1 MGKWAQDVS
10 KAVIRQL
17 DGIDPDEFQGELD
30 EEAINKM
37 VDLLARSAGEENIK
51 DLAAE
56 GMGEAIESL
65 IEIAGL
71 TDSDLDELVADAAED
86 MKDDE
91 KDDSKTKSDK
101 ADNKDNG
108 DDTKSGTDKEI
119 SDITEAKYTYSQVDI
134 EKLEGLQS
142 VPFEGLDA
150 FLSEYFGFSDGVDYD
165 KMEYWERKTRED
177 SPEGDYMAG
186 YKNSSG
192 GVLGWTIEYKAGK
205 PLRAM
210 YTYRGT
216 AHYLFTVEFS
226 EDGKIKNMSSELE
239 NYQVS
244 IGFKDG
250 YINYANITPDKN
262 ETGTNTNYKNGK
274 LSSISLYE
282 DRRLVDMK
290 YYYENG
296 NLAGHHMAN
305 ANGNMEGTATNY
317 YENGNLDSSYEYVDG
332 ERNGAFKTFYENG
345 NIASEGYYVND
356 KPDGIIKYYNEDG
369 SLRDTD
375 NYVNGEKQND

>member
-1 MGKWAQDVS
+1 MKIKTQMMKKMTAK
-10 KAVIRQL
+10 KA
-17 DGIDPDEFQGELD
+17 
-30 EEAINKM
+30 
-37 VDLLARSAGEENIK
+37 
-51 DLAAE
+51 
-56 GMGEAIESL
+56 
-65 IEIAGL
+65 
-71 TDSDLDELVADAAED
+71 
-86 MKDDE
+86 
-91 KDDSKTKSDK
+91 SDK
-101 ADNKDNG
+101 ADINDSDNDAKSAAG
-108 DDTKSGTDKEI
+108 DEI

-134 EKLEGLQS
+134 EKLEGLQA

-150 FLSEYFGFSDGVDYD
+150 FLSEYFGFIDGVDYD

-205 PLRAM
+205 PLRAI
-210 YTYRGT
+210 YTLSGKCT
-216 AHYLFTVEFS
+216 IIYLQIEFG
-226 EDGKIKNMSSELE
+226 EDGKTKNMSSELE
-239 NYQVS
+239 NYQAS

-282 DRRLVDMK
+282 DRRLVDTK
-290 YYYENG
+290 YYYDNGNLAGHTMTNANGNHEGTITHYYENG
-296 NLAGHHMAN
+296 NL
-305 ANGNMEGTATNY
+305 EF
-317 YENGNLDSSYEYVDG
+317 SYEYVDG

-369 SLRDTD
+369 SLQNTD
-375 NYVNGEKQND
+375 NYVNGKKQQD

>member
-1 MGKWAQDVS
+1 VGKWAQDVS

-101 ADNKDNG
+101 ADNKDIG
-108 DDTKSGTDKEI
+108 DDTKSVTDKEI

-150 FLSEYFGFSDGVDYD
+150 FLSEYFGFTDGVDYD
-165 KMEYWERKTRED
+165 KLEYWERKTRED

-186 YKNSSG
+186 YKNSSSAQ
-192 GVLGWTIEYKAGK
+192 LGWTIEYVGGKLLKAN
-205 PLRAM
+205 
-210 YTYRGT
+210 
-216 AHYLFTVEFS
+216 YLYKGNAPHLFRIEFG
-226 EDGKIKNMSSELE
+226 EDGKTKSVFSRLE
-239 NYQVS
+239 NYEAS

-250 YINYANITPDKN
+250 YIAFANITPDKN
-262 ETGTNTNYKNGK
+262 ETSTNINYKNGK
-274 LSSISLYE
+274 LSSITLFKDTRPFDFKRYYDNGNLKSHWMVNSDGKRE
-282 DRRLVDMK
+282 GTTTE
-290 YYYENG
+290 YYENG
-296 NLAGHHMAN
+296 NLAK
-305 ANGNMEGTATNY
+305 
-317 YENGNLDSSYEYVDG
+317 SIEYVNG
-332 ERNGAFKTFYENG
+332 EMNGVFKTFYENG
-345 NIASEGYYVND
+345 NIKSEDHYVND
-356 KPDGIIKYYNEDG
+356 KRHGVSKMWNEDG
-369 SLRDTD
+369 SLRYSD
-375 NYVNGEKQND
+375 NYVNGKIQKD